1 MVTPIGANKPPVAD
15 ERQRVATLVVADDR
29 PIVRAGLA
37 AVLGD
42 ADRISLEQVCS
53 SDEAVPAVERHL
65 PSVLLVSVSGTDSD
79 PFRVVATTKALH
91 PALSIMVLTDATSV
105 VDLREGVAAGA
116 DSFLL
121 STSTADEIRDAVLA
135 TARGERAVSPAVAM
149 QLATAWHD
157 DPRASASPSSLTPR
171 ELEVVTLL
179 ADGLTNETIGQRLGL
194 SSRTVK
200 THVQNLLSKLDAR
213 DRTGAVARAFRLG
226 LIR

>member
-1 MVTPIGANKPPVAD
+1 
-15 ERQRVATLVVADDR
+15 
-29 PIVRAGLA
+29 
-37 AVLGD
+37 
-42 ADRISLEQVCS
+42 
-53 SDEAVPAVERHL
+53 
-65 PSVLLVSVSGTDSD
+65 
-79 PFRVVATTKALH
+79 
-91 PALSIMVLTDATSV
+91 
-105 VDLREGVAAGA
+105 
-116 DSFLL
+116 
-121 STSTADEIRDAVLA
+121 
-135 TARGERAVSPAVAM
+135 M